1 MTATSTINE
10 LQDRVNAALIGSDW
24 PTLTEL
30 VAKDARITGPKGFMI
45 GRDEWLDVHQQSG
58 YQQVRLE
65 PTQTETVAFDTA
77 GVRVDTIESECRY
90 HGETIT
96 GRFRVTQTWV
106 TDAGRWQ
113 LAAIQYTSITG

>member
-1 MTATSTINE
+1 MTATSTIDE

-24 PTLTEL
+24 QTLTEL
-30 VAKDARITGPKGFMI
+30 VAEDARITGPKGFMI
-45 GRDEWLDVHQQSG
+45 GRDEWLDVHKQSG
-58 YQQVRLE
+58 YEQVRLE
-65 PTQTETVAFDTA
+65 PTETDTIAFDGA
-77 GVRVDTIESECRY
+77 GVRVDTVESECRY